1 MPTADRLRVTAR
13 PGAAEWALVC
23 LSVAAGHVA
32 QAWGEVCARHALTLD
47 QYNVLRILGGAP
59 EGHPRHEIAG
69 RLVRRAPDVT
79 RLVDR
84 LERQG
89 LVARAR
95 PAENRRHSVA
105 RITPAG
111 RARLHLVAR
120 DMAAADARLTHA
132 LTPAQLDQ
140 LARLCD
146 ALVP

>member
-32 QAWGEVCARHALTLD
+32 QAWGEVCARHDLTLD

-59 EGHPRHEIAG
+59 EGHPRHEVAA

-79 RLVDR
+79 RLLDR
-84 LERQG
+84 LAQQG
-89 LVARAR
+89 LVERAR

-105 RITPAG
+105 RITAAG
-111 RARLHLVAR
+111 RARLRAVTR
-120 DMAAADARLTHA
+120 DMAAADARLTDA
-132 LTPAQLDQ
+132 LTAEQLEQ
-140 LARLCD
+140 LAALCD

>member
-23 LSVAAGHVA
+23 LSVAAGYVA
-32 QAWGEVCARHALTLD
+32 QAWAEVCARHNLTLD

-79 RLVDR
+79 RLLDR
-84 LERQG
+84 LEQQG
-89 LVARAR
+89 LVKRAR

-111 RARLHLVAR
+111 RARLRAVTR

-132 LTPAQLDQ
+132 LTPTQLDQ
-140 LARLCD
+140 LATFCD

>member
-1 MPTADRLRVTAR
+1 MPTADRLRVTVR
-13 PGAAEWALVC
+13 PDAAEWALVC

-32 QAWGEVCARHALTLD
+32 QAWGEVCARHDLTLD

-79 RLVDR
+79 RLLDR
-84 LERQG
+84 LEEQG
-89 LVARAR
+89 LVERAR

-105 RITPAG
+105 RITAVG
-111 RARLHLVAR
+111 RTRLRAVLQ
-120 DMAAADARLTHA
+120 DMAAADARLTRA
-132 LTPAQLDQ
+132 LTPAQLGH
-140 LARLCD
+140 LATLCD